1 MNNRS
6 LMIITLAGMIL
17 TGIGA
22 KYEAQGQVSLDQ
34 GAINRPAY
42 VGRHNNGR
50 TARYI
55 RPVNPQ
61 DTAGKALVR
70 TVIGAGIGAGTGAII
85 GGRRGALIGATAG
98 AVGGLIYHEAKV
110 GAQRNRR
117 RGW

>member
-1 MNNRS
+1 MSNRS
-6 LMIITLAGMIL
+6 LITITLVGMLL

-22 KYEAQGQVSLDQ
+22 RLEAQGQGRDRLNHS
-34 GAINRPAY
+34 GYGNRYHRRVVPY
-42 VGRHNNGR
+42 GQR
-50 TARYI
+50 
-55 RPVNPQ
+55 VNPQ

-70 TVIGAGIGAGTGAII
+70 TIIGAGIGAGTGAII
-85 GGRRGALIGATAG
+85 GGRKGALIGATAG